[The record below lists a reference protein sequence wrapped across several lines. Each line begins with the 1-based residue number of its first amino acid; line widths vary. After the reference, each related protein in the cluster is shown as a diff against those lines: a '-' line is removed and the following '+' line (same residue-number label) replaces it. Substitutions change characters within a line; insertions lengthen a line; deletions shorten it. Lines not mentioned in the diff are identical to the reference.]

1 MVPPTGHGRTSSDI
15 STRSQ
20 EHLSKPEAGFYIVRN
35 NNTDIFLKT
44 WNKMT
49 PQIKFCFKFVEGS
62 WAQWYR
68 S

>member
-20 EHLSKPEAGFYIVRN
+20 EYLSKPEAVFYIARN
-35 NNTDIFLKT
+35 NNTDIFLKI

-49 PQIKFCFKFVEGS
+49 PQIKSFALS
-62 WAQWYR
+62 L
-68 S
+68 

>member
-20 EHLSKPEAGFYIVRN
+20 EHLSKPEAVLYIVRN

-44 WNKMT
+44 WNKIT
-49 PQIKFCFKFVEGS
+49 LQIKSFALS
-62 WAQWYR
+62 L
-68 S
+68 